1 MAPTSSPD
9 PTRSNDQKNWATTW
23 RWRAYGALVVT
34 LSVLHYGL
42 LSRFSN
48 SDEGGLAWFR
58 RRLDPSLPVTDGRP
72 RVWIH
77 AVSAGESKV
86 AEVLRASLLQRAPD
100 LSVVLSAT
108 TYSGFARVQ
117 QIAGAAQSFIMPL
130 DTAKAQKRVIDTVR
144 PDVLVVVES
153 EFWPAQFTAAR
164 QAGAP
169 AVVVNATMS
178 ERSFR
183 RHGKH
188 PAVASRTLRTARRI
202 FAQDVETRDR
212 YRALGVPE
220 DRLALS
226 GNLKMAAARALDG
239 RGRPPLV
246 VFGNLHRDEL
256 PVLAP
261 ALRALAESGV
271 VVRVVPRYPGRIP
284 QAEIATALG
293 ERTRIVADP
302 AELTPDI
309 RLGWIDRMGV
319 LAGHYESASVGVVCG
334 TFCDVGGH
342 DLSEPLQRGAASVF
356 GPRTERQRLLRA
368 ELSAREAALEVTDAA
383 VLADEVRALLADEP
397 RRLAMLDRF
406 SGLADE
412 ARARLAEISD
422 EIIALGRD

>member
-1 MAPTSSPD
+1 MARTPSPYS
-9 PTRSNDQKNWATTW
+9 PRTPEQRSWARHW
-23 RWRAYGALVVT
+23 RWRAYGALVAT
-34 LSVLHYGL
+34 LSALHYGL

-48 SDEGGLAWFR
+48 SDEGGLAWYR
-58 RRLDPSLPVTDGRP
+58 RRLAPSLPASDGRS

-86 AEVLRASLLQRAPD
+86 AEVLRASLVQRAPD

-117 QIAGAAQSFIMPL
+117 QIAGAAESFIMPL
-130 DTAKAQKRVIDTVR
+130 DTAGAQQRLIESVA

-153 EFWPAQFTAAR
+153 EFWPAQFTAAAA
-164 QAGAP
+164 AGVP
-169 AVVVNATMS
+169 VVVVNATMS

-183 RHGKH
+183 RHSQH

-202 FAQDVETRDR
+202 FAQDAGTRER
-212 YRALGVPE
+212 YRALGVPD

-239 RGRPPLV
+239 RGRPPVV

-261 ALRALAESGV
+261 ALRSLVASGV

-284 QAEIATALG
+284 ETEIIAALG
-293 ERTRIVADP
+293 DDIRIVEEP
-302 AELTPDI
+302 AELAADM
-309 RLGWIDRMGV
+309 RLGWVDRMGV
-319 LAGHYESASVGVVCG
+319 LAGLYEGASVGVVCG

-368 ELSAREAALEVTDAA
+368 ELTAREAALEIADAA
-383 VLADEVRALLADEP
+383 ALADAVRALLADEG

-412 ARARLAEISD
+412 ARARLAEIAD
-422 EIIALGRD
+422 EIIALSRG